1 MSDAKGERLQKVL
14 AGAGVASRRKSED
27 LISAGKVTVNG
38 ERAELG
44 MRVSP
49 KDEVRVSGELVGR
62 KKAKDDVTYAFYK
75 PVGVLSSSSDDRGRK
90 TVMDFLPDVP
100 GLHPVGRLDL
110 ESEGLLLMTTDGDL
124 TLQLTHP
131 RYEHEKEYRVWCDKA
146 VPGEVLK
153 RLEQGVT
160 LEDGPAKAIRAH
172 RAEGGCVLVLG
183 EGRNH
188 QVRRMLAAFRLN
200 VTRLK
205 RTRVSRL
212 RLEGLKSGEYR
223 LLGAKDL
230 ARLGYTRGHGKRS
243 DSKPNSKPGSN
254 KSGSKSG
261 KSGAKTSEGK
271 SSRADDRSDSK
282 PSGKKSPNKVRRK
295 P

>member
-1 MSDAKGERLQKVL
+1 MSDLGANKGERLQKIL
-14 AGAGVASRRKSED
+14 AQAGVASRRKSED
-27 LISAGKVTVNG
+27 LITAGKVTVNG
-38 ERAELG
+38 EKAELG
-44 MRVSP
+44 RRVSP
-49 KDEVRVSGELVGR
+49 EDEVRVSGELVGR
-62 KKAKDDVTYAFYK
+62 KDKTEHVTYAFYK
-75 PVGVLSSSSDDRGRK
+75 PVGVLSSASDDRGRK
-90 TVMDFLPDVP
+90 TVMEFLPDHP

-110 ESEGLLLMTTDGDL
+110 DSEGLLLLTTDGAL

-131 RYEHEKEYRVWCDKA
+131 RYAHEKEYRVWCDKA

-153 RLEQGVT
+153 RLERGVT

-205 RTRVSRL
+205 RTRVGGL

-223 LLGAKDL
+223 RLEAKDL
-230 ARLGYTRGHGKRS
+230 ARLGYTRGHDEASLRDKDRNAKRS
-243 DSKPNSKPGSN
+243 NRKQKE
-254 KSGSKSG
+254 
-261 KSGAKTSEGK
+261 TS
-271 SSRADDRSDSK
+271 S
-282 PSGKKSPNKVRRK
+282 RRK
-295 P
+295 PNRGTKGGER

>member
-27 LISAGKVTVNG
+27 LISSGKVTVNG
-38 ERAELG
+38 TRAELG

-49 KDEVRVSGELVGR
+49 NDEVRVSGELVER
-62 KKAKDDVTYAFYK
+62 KKTQDDVTYAFYK

-90 TVMDFLPDVP
+90 TVIDFLPEVP

-146 VPGEVLK
+146 VPGEVLR
-153 RLEQGVT
+153 RLEQGVN
-160 LEDGPAKAIRAH
+160 LKDGPAKAIRAH

-205 RTRVSRL
+205 RTRVSGL

-223 LLGAKDL
+223 LLEAKDL

-243 DSKPNSKPGSN
+243 NSKSAI
-254 KSGSKSG
+254 KSDTKRSG
-261 KSGAKTSEGK
+261 KSGAKTSEDK
-271 SSRADDRSDSK
+271 RSNRADNRSDSK
-282 PSGKKSPNKVRRK
+282 PSGKKSPDKVRRK

>member
-1 MSDAKGERLQKVL
+1 MNDVNSGERLQKVL
-14 AGAGVASRRKSED
+14 AQAGVASRRKSED
-27 LISAGKVTVNG
+27 LITAGEVTVNG
-38 ERAELG
+38 QRAELG
-44 MRVSP
+44 MRVSSQ
-49 KDEVRVSGELVGR
+49 DEVRVSGELVGR
-62 KKAKDDVTYAFYK
+62 KRAKDNVTYAFYK

-90 TVMDFLPDVP
+90 TVMDFLPGVP

-110 ESEGLLLMTTDGDL
+110 ESEGLLLLTTDGEL

-131 RYEHEKEYRVWCDKA
+131 RFEHEKEYRVWCNYN
-146 VPGEVLK
+146 VPGEVLR
-153 RLEQGVT
+153 RLEGGIT
-160 LEDGPAKAIRAH
+160 LEDGPAQAIRAH

-205 RTRVSRL
+205 RTRVGGL
-212 RLEGLKSGEYR
+212 RLDGLKSGEYR
-223 LLGAKDL
+223 LLEAKDL

-243 DSKPNSKPGSN
+243 TAKSESKRSRRANAKSN
-254 KSGSKSG
+254 PKN
-261 KSGAKTSEGK
+261 
-271 SSRADDRSDSK
+271 
-282 PSGKKSPNKVRRK
+282 PNKVKRK

>member
-1 MSDAKGERLQKVL
+1 MVNQLQNANTNNGERLQKVL
-14 AGAGVASRRKSED
+14 AQAGVASRRKSED
-27 LISAGKVTVNG
+27 LITSGEVTVNG
-38 ERAELG
+38 QRAELG

-49 KDEVRVSGELVGR
+49 QDEVRVAGELVGR

-110 ESEGLLLMTTDGDL
+110 ESEGLLLLTTDGEL

-131 RYEHEKEYRVWCDKA
+131 RFEHEKEYRVWCDRP
-146 VPGEVLK
+146 VPGEVLQ
-153 RLEQGVT
+153 RLERGVT
-160 LEDGPAKAIRAH
+160 LEDGPARAVRAH
-172 RAEGGCVLVLG
+172 RAEGGCVLILG

-188 QVRRMLAAFRLN
+188 QVRRMLAAFRLR

-205 RTRVSRL
+205 RTRVGGL
-212 RLEGLKSGEYR
+212 RLDGLKSGEYR
-223 LLGAKDL
+223 LLEAKEV
-230 ARLGYTRGHGKRS
+230 ARLGYTRGHDKRS
-243 DSKPNSKPGSN
+243 NSKRSEAK
-254 KSGSKSG
+254 KSESKR
-261 KSGAKTSEGK
+261 
-271 SSRADDRSDSK
+271 SS
-282 PSGKKSPNKVRRK
+282 PKKSPNKAGRK